1 MKTEAIYIGKKN
13 VQQRTLRQM
22 VLESKA
28 ITAVANLYSAILG
41 EEVSALKAVKL
52 TNAQVATASL
62 MIFGGMSPLV
72 AALLLA
78 WMALAVYQCRD

>member
-13 VQQRTLRQM
+13 VFFIGQFGG
-22 VLESKA
+22 A
-28 ITAVANLYSAILG
+28 AGITAVANLYSAILG

>member
-1 MKTEAIYIGKKN
+1 MKTEALYIGKKN
-13 VQQRTLRQM
+13 VQHRTLRQV

-41 EEVSALKAVKL
+41 EKVSALKAVKL
-52 TNAQVATASL
+52 TNAQAATASL
-62 MIFGGMSPLV
+62 LVFGGMSPLV

-78 WMALAVYQCRD
+78 WMGLAVYQCRE